1 LRRVPSVLMKRDAMK
16 PETAKRM
23 DEEKKIADALDGYG
37 RRIVFKEKVAL
48 VQASVDM
55 GTMREQARLL
65 AADAA
70 TSVHS
75 ISRTRQ
81 LWKTYRPTFA
91 VAAAVAIMT
100 TFATL
105 FLVWYYRNS
114 NQQQEQYSML
124 RRDVQAIKQS
134 QNRILD
140 GLSVRRKSLI
150 TVNPGQVVGSSFL
163 LTPDGYLVTNNH
175 IVQGADSVYVQSQ
188 SGDVYKARVVYTNRG
203 YDLAIL
209 SVAEDSTF
217 QPVKTVPYGFDPRPS
232 DLGERVFTLG
242 YPRDEIVYGEGYLSS
257 GTGYRNDSA
266 AYQVA
271 ISVNPGNSGGPLL
284 DEKGN
289 VVGIISGKQV
299 ATEGASFAIKTDYL
313 YRAIEAIPNDSLKG
327 QPLKLS
333 RRSGLNHLP
342 RTQQVKRV
350 QQHVYM
356 VKVFKHEE

>member
-1 LRRVPSVLMKRDAMK
+1 MPVNNRHNTMN
-16 PETAKRM
+16 
-23 DEEKKIADALDGYG
+23 EERELTDTLDRYG
-37 RRIVFKEKVAL
+37 RRVVFKEKLARVE
-48 VQASVDM
+48 ASVDM
-55 GTMREQARLL
+55 DAMREQARLL
-65 AADAA
+65 AQATDAPIQPIGR
-70 TSVHS
+70 VRNYW
-75 ISRTRQ
+75 RTH
-81 LWKTYRPTFA
+81 RPTFA

-105 FLVWYYRNS
+105 VFVKYYRNA

-124 RRDVQAIKQS
+124 RRDVQAIKKS

-150 TVNPGQVVGSSFL
+150 TVNPGQVAGSSFM

-209 SVAEDSTF
+209 SVADDSTF
-217 QPVKTVPYGFDPRPS
+217 RPAKSLPYGFDPRPS

-242 YPRDEIVYGEGYLSS
+242 FPRDEIVYGEGYLSS
-257 GTGYRNDSA
+257 GTGYRNDST

-284 DEKGN
+284 DAQGN

-299 ATEGASFAIKTDYL
+299 STEGASFAIKTDYL

-327 QPLKLS
+327 GPIKLN
-333 RRSGLNHLP
+333 RRTSLNRLP
-342 RTQQVKRV
+342 RTQQIKRV
-350 QQHVYM
+350 QQNVFM
-356 VKVFKHEE
+356 VKVFKHKE

>member
-1 LRRVPSVLMKRDAMK
+1 
-16 PETAKRM
+16 M
-23 DEEKKIADALDGYG
+23 DEEKNIADALENYG
-37 RRIVFKEKVAL
+37 RRVVFKEKIDR

-55 GTMREQARLL
+55 ETMREQARLL
-65 AADAA
+65 SLEGT
-70 TSVHS
+70 TSVRP
-75 ISRTRQ
+75 IGRTRE
-81 LWKTYRPTFA
+81 LWQTYRPTFA
-91 VAAAVAIMT
+91 VAAAVAIIT

-105 FLVWYYRNS
+105 FMVRYYRNS

-150 TVNPGQVVGSSFL
+150 TVNPGQIVGSSFL
-163 LTPDGYLVTNNH
+163 LTSDGYLVTNNH

-188 SGDVYKARVVYTNRG
+188 SGEVFKARVVYTNRG

-209 SVAEDSTF
+209 NIADDSTF
-217 QPVKTVPYGFDPRPS
+217 RPGKTVPYGFDPRPS

-257 GTGYRNDSA
+257 GTGYRNDSTS
-266 AYQVA
+266 YQVA

-289 VVGIISGKQV
+289 VVGIITGKQV

-313 YRAIEAIPNDSLKG
+313 YRAIESIPNDSLKG

-333 RRSGLNHLP
+333 RRSTLNRLP

-350 QQHVYM
+350 QQNVFM
-356 VKVFKHEE
+356 VKVFKH

>member
-1 LRRVPSVLMKRDAMK
+1 
-16 PETAKRM
+16 M
-23 DEEKKIADALDGYG
+23 DEEKKITDALENYG
-37 RRIVFKEKVAL
+37 RRVVFKEKLAH
-48 VQASVDM
+48 VQATVDM
-55 GTMREQARLL
+55 DAMREQARLL
-65 AADAA
+65 AADA
-70 TSVHS
+70 TTPVRS
-75 ISRTRQ
+75 IGRTRQ
-81 LWKTYRPTFA
+81 LWQTYRPTFA

-105 FLVWYYRNS
+105 FLVRYYRNS

-124 RRDVQAIKQS
+124 RRDVQAIKKS

-175 IVQGADSVYVQSQ
+175 IVQGADSIYLQSQ
-188 SGDVYKARVVYTNRG
+188 AGEVYKARVVYTNRG

-209 SVAEDSTF
+209 SIANDSTF
-217 QPVKTVPYGFDPRPS
+217 RPLKTVPYGFDPRPS

-242 YPRDEIVYGEGYLSS
+242 FPRDEMVYGEGYLSS
-257 GTGYRNDSA
+257 GTGYRNDST

-271 ISVNPGNSGGPLL
+271 ISVNPGNSGGPLF

-289 VVGIISGKQV
+289 VIGIISGKQIT
-299 ATEGASFAIKTDYL
+299 TEGASFAIKTDYL
-313 YRAIEAIPNDSLKG
+313 YRAIESIPNDSLNG

-333 RRSGLNHLP
+333 RRSALNQLP
-342 RTQQVKRV
+342 RTKQVKQV
-350 QQHVYM
+350 QQHVFM
-356 VKVFKHEE
+356 VKVFKH